1 MKYLL
6 FAFFTILLD
15 VASCGS
21 RHDYDDE
28 LNVSSNRVILESQKG
43 ASSDLSVSSD
53 LHWDNTI
60 YGEWLHVSPSSGN
73 SDVKIVVTALSSNES
88 PNERSCTIVTYGG
101 PIKREVIII
110 QRVKFL
116 LTIKKMVHKCIQ

>member
-6 FAFFTILLD
+6 IALTAILLD

-28 LNVSSNRVILESQKG
+28 LSVSSSKVILESQNG
-43 ASSDLSVSSD
+43 ASSELFVSSD
-53 LHWDNTI
+53 LHWDITV

-73 SDVKIVVTALSSNES
+73 SDAKIVVTALSSNES
-88 PNERSCTIVTYGG
+88 PYERSCTIIISGG
-101 PIKREVIII
+101 PIQREVIVI
-110 QRVKFL
+110 QRGKISDNDKEDG
-116 LTIKKMVHKCIQ
+116 T

>member
-6 FAFFTILLD
+6 FAFTAILLD

-28 LNVSSNRVILESQKG
+28 LNVSSSRVILESQKG
-43 ASSDLSVSSD
+43 ASSELFVSSD
-53 LHWDNTI
+53 LHWDITV

-73 SDVKIVVTALSSNES
+73 SDAKIVVTALSSNES
-88 PNERSCTIVTYGG
+88 PYERSCTIIISGG
-101 PIKREVIII
+101 PIQREVIVI
-110 QRVKFL
+110 QRGKVSVNDKEDG
-116 LTIKKMVHKCIQ
+116 T